1 MAYYLRCWL
10 KEQAIEYL
18 SRSKCVLPELELD
31 SGLFFE
37 KKYGLHIPLK
47 QEIKLNNYNPLP
59 AIKAPLSV
67 GV

>member
-1 MAYYLRCWL
+1 
-10 KEQAIEYL
+10 
-18 SRSKCVLPELELD
+18 VLPSLELD

-37 KKYGLHIPLK
+37 KEYGLHIPLK

-67 GV
+67 GI